1 MCQQQ
6 AEEVE
11 EVLEGA
17 VQYDDD
23 ELEARQLG
31 FVTVHCKY
39 APHTSETPPNRS
51 LMLLLFCGCTVGHQP
66 RKYGKV
72 REFESGQG
80 KVGENCK
87 SGKLGREFIRHI

>member
-51 LMLLLFCGCTVGHQP
+51 LMLLLFCWLNTGWPPT
-66 RKYGKV
+66 
-72 REFESGQG
+72 
-80 KVGENCK
+80 
-87 SGKLGREFIRHI
+87 

>member
-1 MCQQQ
+1 MWLLMCQRK

-31 FVTVHCKY
+31 FVTVHCKF
-39 APHTSETPPNRS
+39 APQTSETPPNRS
-51 LMLLLFCGCTVGHQP
+51 VAFLE
-66 RKYGKV
+66 RKSDALCSCS
-72 REFESGQG
+72 F
-80 KVGENCK
+80 
-87 SGKLGREFIRHI
+87 